1 MRLCEEMEELLEKGE
16 EMEHQAQT
24 IETRLTNCLT
34 LDELH
39 HAFTLQELFAL
50 ANDGLLQEWMNAHL
64 LESQA
69 KMIDASV
76 REQGRD
82 ALLLRLFEALSLD
95 VLRLP
100 DCDAALLTEA
110 VERERKRVKRVRE
123 CGSDG
128 VIVMNQGELV
138 EALTDPDVHKV
149 YLYNEIFSI
158 PLHRSK
164 ITYDGRDNAVIDIFA
179 QGDEVLDF
187 DAEEVFFYNLTLV
200 FHYLEPHQ
208 VKINYSAQNH
218 NHIIFLHANRMTRD
232 NSISAQEVTDLLAGR
247 SPFESSQGFAARA
260 KRFHGVIVGS
270 VHLSDADYDMEHGAF
285 FLSPIWRVDFIDVVR
300 RYVGEA
306 RLVFP
311 VDESEAAYLY
321 EDERVQLVY
330 ADFGT
335 ERDNALIV
343 RLYLHTDGGNGNVYP
358 VHRLT
363 YTSSW
368 AFGSGGGGYGIELIA
383 IDAERRRGIG

>member
-1 MRLCEEMEELLEKGE
+1 MRLCEEMQELLEKGE

-69 KMIDASV
+69 KMLDTNV

-82 ALLLRLFEALSLD
+82 ALLLRLVEALSPD

-100 DCDAALLTEA
+100 DCDAAMLTEA
-110 VERERKRVKRVRE
+110 LQRERKREKRVRE

-128 VIVMNQGELV
+128 VIVTNQGELV
-138 EALTDPDVHKV
+138 EALADFDVHKV
-149 YLYNEIFSI
+149 YLYDEIFSI
-158 PLHRSK
+158 PLHRPK
-164 ITYDGRDNAVIDIFA
+164 ITYIGRGPAVIDILA

-187 DAEEVFFYNLTLV
+187 DACGVRFYNLTLV
-200 FHYLEPHQ
+200 VHYLEPHQ
-208 VKINYSAQNH
+208 VKMNDSAH
-218 NHIIFLHANRMTRD
+218 NNIIFLHANRMIRD
-232 NSISAQEVTDLLAGR
+232 NTIPAHEVVDLLAGR
-247 SPFESSQGFAARA
+247 GSFESSQSFAQRA
-260 KRFHGVIVGS
+260 KRFRGVIVGT
-270 VHLSDADYDMEHGAF
+270 VYLSDADYDMEHGAF

-330 ADFGT
+330 ADFGA
-335 ERDNALIV
+335 EPDNALIV
-343 RLYLHTDGGNGNVYP
+343 RLYLHADGGHGNVYP
-358 VHRLT
+358 LHRLA

-368 AFGSGGGGYGIELIA
+368 TFGSGGGGYGIELIA

>member
-1 MRLCEEMEELLEKGE
+1 MRLCEEMEELLEKE
-16 EMEHQAQT
+16 EDMEHQAQT
-24 IETRLTNCLT
+24 IETRLVNCLT

-69 KMIDASV
+69 KMLDTNV

-82 ALLLRLFEALSLD
+82 ALLLRLVEALSPD

-100 DCDAALLTEA
+100 DCDAAMLTEA
-110 VERERKRVKRVRE
+110 LQRERKREKRVRE
-123 CGSDG
+123 CSLDG
-128 VIVMNQGELV
+128 VIVTNQGELV
-138 EALTDPDVHKV
+138 EALADFDVHKV

-179 QGDEVLDF
+179 QGDEILDF
-187 DAEEVFFYNLTLV
+187 DAGEVFFYNLTLV

-208 VKINYSAQNH
+208 VKMNDSAQNH
-218 NHIIFLHANRMTRD
+218 NHIVFLHANRMTRD
-232 NSISAQEVTDLLAGR
+232 NSISAHEVTDLLAGR
-247 SPFESSQGFAARA
+247 KPFESPQGFVERA
-260 KRFHGVIVGS
+260 KRFRGVIVGT

-285 FLSPIWRVDFIDVVR
+285 FLKPIWRVDFIDVVR
-300 RYVGEA
+300 RYVGGA
-306 RLVFP
+306 RLVFH
-311 VDESEAAYLY
+311 VDGTEAADLY
-321 EDERVQLVY
+321 ERERVQLLC
-330 ADFGT
+330 ADFGI
-335 ERDNALIV
+335 ERDDALIV
-343 RLYLHTDGGNGNVYP
+343 RMYLHTDGGNGNVYP

-368 AFGSGGGGYGIELIA
+368 TFGSGGGGYGIELIA
-383 IDAERRRGIG
+383 IDAESRCGIG

>member
-128 VIVMNQGELV
+128 VIVTNQGELV
-138 EALTDPDVHKV
+138 EALADFDVHKV
-149 YLYNEIFSI
+149 YLYDEIFSI
-158 PLHRSK
+158 PLHRPK
-164 ITYDGRDNAVIDIFA
+164 ITYIGRGPAVIDILA

-187 DAEEVFFYNLTLV
+187 DACGVRFYNLTLV
-200 FHYLEPHQ
+200 VHYLEPHQ
-208 VKINYSAQNH
+208 VKMNDSAH

-232 NSISAQEVTDLLAGR
+232 NTIPAHEVIDFLAGR
-247 SPFESSQGFAARA
+247 GSFESPQRFAERA
-260 KRFHGVIVGS
+260 KRFRGVIVGTA
-270 VHLSDADYDMEHGAF
+270 HLSDADYDMEHGAF

-311 VDESEAAYLY
+311 VDESEASYLY

-330 ADFGT
+330 ADFGA
-335 ERDNALIV
+335 EQDNALIV
-343 RLYLHTDGGNGNVYP
+343 RLYLHTDGGHGNVYRL
-358 VHRLT
+358 HRLT
-363 YTSSW
+363 HTSSW
-368 AFGSGGGGYGIELIA
+368 AFGSGGGGYGLELIA
-383 IDAERRRGIG
+383 ADEEHRRRSG

>member
-1 MRLCEEMEELLEKGE
+1 
-16 EMEHQAQT
+16 MEHQAQT
-24 IETRLTNCLT
+24 IETRLVNCLT

-69 KMIDASV
+69 KMLDTSV

-95 VLRLP
+95 VLHLP

-128 VIVMNQGELV
+128 VIVTNQGELV
-138 EALTDPDVHKV
+138 EALADSDVHKV
-149 YLYNEIFSI
+149 YLYDEIFSI
-158 PLHRSK
+158 PLHRPK
-164 ITYDGRDNAVIDIFA
+164 ITYIGRGPGVIDILA

-187 DAEEVFFYNLTLV
+187 DACGVRFYNLTLV
-200 FHYLEPHQ
+200 VHYLEPHQ
-208 VKINYSAQNH
+208 VKMNDSAH
-218 NHIIFLHANRMTRD
+218 NHIIFLHADRMTRD
-232 NSISAQEVTDLLAGR
+232 NTIPAHEVTDLLAGR
-247 SPFESSQGFAARA
+247 GSFESPQRFAERA
-260 KRFHGVIVGS
+260 KRFRGVIVGTA
-270 VHLSDADYDMEHGAF
+270 HLSDADYDMEHGAF
-285 FLSPIWRVDFIDVVR
+285 FLSPIWRVEFIDVVR

-311 VDESEAAYLY
+311 MDESEAAYLY

-330 ADFGT
+330 ADFGA
-335 ERDNALIV
+335 ERDKALIV
-343 RLYLHTDGGNGNVYP
+343 RLYLHTDGGHGNVYSL
-358 VHRLT
+358 HRLAH
-363 YTSSW
+363 TSSW
-368 AFGSGGGGYGIELIA
+368 AFGSGGGGYGLELIA
-383 IDAERRRGIG
+383 ADEEHRRRSG